1 MTPVVEQSSTAITA
15 PDQEEEDEEFDVPE
29 ELEEVVNELIEGL
42 RHSDLVVRWSA
53 AKGLGRLTVRL
64 PKELGDD
71 VVGSVLGVMNA
82 REVPHAWHGGCLA
95 LAELGK
101 TINTYRLNTA
111 YFFFLL
117 KSKIIVLKTIK
128 FYSDV
133 YKIRQQ
139 L

>member
-1 MTPVVEQSSTAITA
+1 LKPRLAPWRYQRGSRSLAENLTTMTPVAEEATSSG
-15 PDQEEEDEEFDVPE
+15 QEEEDEEFDVPE

-42 RHSDLVVRWSA
+42 RHSDQVVRWSA

-95 LAELGK
+95 LAELGNK
-101 TINTYRLNTA
+101 DHREIL
-111 YFFFLL
+111 
-117 KSKIIVLKTIK
+117 V
-128 FYSDV
+128 
-133 YKIRQQ
+133 
-139 L
+139 

>member
-1 MTPVVEQSSTAITA
+1 VIPASETTTA
-15 PDQEEEDEEFDVPE
+15 PAPEQEEEEEDCDVPE
-29 ELEEVVNELIEGL
+29 ELEEVVEELIEGL

-64 PKELGDD
+64 PKELGDE

-101 TINTYRLNTA
+101 AQNIDN
-111 YFFFLL
+111 
-117 KSKIIVLKTIK
+117 S
-128 FYSDV
+128 
-133 YKIRQQ
+133 
-139 L
+139 